1 MARNDQNLVP
11 NEARTPEER
20 RRNASKAGKA
30 SAAAKKKK
38 KALREYMETLLD
50 CTPVG
55 EYSQLAAE
63 LGLYG
68 NEDAGEVNNRMILVT
83 ALFKRAVKD
92 GDVPAFREIVKLIG
106 EDRSADDGKEQRAR
120 IEKLQAE
127 AKKAKREAEAGDVN
141 TDGRFGVV
149 LLSDVM
155 PEEEG
160 HD

>member
-1 MARNDQNLVP
+1 MARNEQNLVP
-11 NEARTPEER
+11 LSTEQARKIG
-20 RRNASKAGKA
+20 SKGGKA

-55 EYSQLAAE
+55 EYSRLAAE

-92 GDVPAFREIVKLIG
+92 GDVPAFREIIKLIG

-149 LLSDVM
+149 LLSDVL